1 MIQPSKVRNQLDIE
15 INLANSILQIVPINN
30 YKLYRKVQ

>member
-1 MIQPSKVRNQLDIE
+1 MIQLSKAQNKLDKE

-30 YKLYRKVQ
+30 YKSYKKAQ